1 MQFCVYRI
9 SGDRLVLDLQ
19 SGIPSLP
26 TRVIAPLIPERPDLK
41 AISVLEPV
49 FVIEGRRYVLHTGE
63 LVSAPASVL
72 APTPVADLREYEYE
86 IRRALD
92 MLFSGF

>member
-1 MQFCVYRI
+1 MQFCVYRV
-9 SGDRLVLDLQ
+9 SGDRLILDLQ
-19 SGIPSLP
+19 SDIPSLP

-41 AISVLEPV
+41 AISILEPV

-63 LVSAPASVL
+63 MVAAPASVVGS
-72 APTPVADLREYEYE
+72 APIADLREHEYG